1 MAIDKT
7 AVIGF
12 PVDHSLSPTIHNHW
26 IKELALDIKPYEKLN
41 VDPNTFEE
49 QVNNLKAEG
58 FGGINVTVPLKELAF
73 NISDETSNVSKKLR
87 SANTLTLSSDKINAD
102 NTDAVGFINSLE
114 KKTIEEN
121 ITNKKTL
128 VLGAGGSARSVVHA
142 LNELGSQ
149 VRLFNRTP
157 EKAAILLNDLSINSG
172 LVSTEELDD
181 YANSSSFIVNATSLG
196 QEAGERNNILSF
208 ENIGME
214 TFIYDLIYN
223 PKRSSFLEQAEAK
236 GLKVQNGLRM
246 LIEQAACSFQ
256 IWHEIK
262 VGFSDEL
269 MSLLESV

>member
-41 VDPNTFEE
+41 VDPIMFEE
-49 QVNNLKAEG
+49 QVNRLKAEG

-73 NISDETSNVSKKLR
+73 NISDETSNISKKLR

-102 NTDAVGFINSLE
+102 NTDAAGFINSLD
-114 KKTIEEN
+114 KKTIEEK

-157 EKAAILLNDLSINSG
+157 EKAMILLNDLSINSSP
-172 LVSTEELDD
+172 VSTEELDD
-181 YANSSSFIVNATSLG
+181 YANSSSFIVNTTSLG
-196 QEAGERNNILSF
+196 QKAGELNNILSF
-208 ENIGME
+208 ENIEME

-223 PKRSSFLEQAEAK
+223 PRRSSFLEQAEAK

-256 IWHEIK
+256 IWHKIK
-262 VGFSDEL
+262 VGASDEL

>member
-1 MAIDKT
+1 MPTDRT

-12 PVDHSLSPTIHNHW
+12 PVDHSLSPIIHNHW
-26 IKELALDIKPYEKLN
+26 INELGLDTKPYEKIN
-41 VDPNTFEE
+41 VDPNKFEE
-49 QVNNLKAEG
+49 QINNLKAEG
-58 FGGINVTVPLKELAF
+58 YGGLNVTVPLKELAF
-73 NISDETSNVSKKLR
+73 SISDETSGVSKKLK
-87 SANTLTLSSDKINAD
+87 SVNTLSLNSEKIDGD
-102 NTDAVGFINSLE
+102 NTDAVGFINSLDE
-114 KKTIEEN
+114 KTIENN
-121 ITNKKTL
+121 IANKKTL
-128 VLGAGGSARSVVHA
+128 VLGAGGSARSVVYA
-142 LNELGSQ
+142 LSELGGH

-157 EKAAILLNDLSINSG
+157 EKAEILLDDLSINSSPVG
-172 LVSTEELDD
+172 AEELDD
-181 YANSSSFIVNATSLG
+181 YANSSSFIVNTTSLG
-196 QEAGERNNILSF
+196 QKEGERNNILSF

-262 VGFSDEL
+262 VGVSGEF

>member
-12 PVDHSLSPTIHNHW
+12 PVDHSLSPIIHNHW

-41 VDPNTFEE
+41 VDPNMFEE
-49 QVNNLKAEG
+49 QMNNLKAEG

-87 SANTLTLSSDKINAD
+87 SANTLTLSSDKISAD
-102 NTDAVGFINSLE
+102 NTDAVGFINSLD

-121 ITNKKTL
+121 ITNKNTL

-157 EKAAILLNDLSINSG
+157 EKAAILLNDLSINSSP
-172 LVSTEELDD
+172 VSTEELDD
-181 YANSSSFIVNATSLG
+181 CANSSSFIVNTTSLG
-196 QEAGERNNILSF
+196 QMEGEHNNILSF

-246 LIEQAACSFQ
+246 LIEQAASSFQ

-262 VGFSDEL
+262 VDVSNEL
-269 MSLLESV
+269 MSLLENI

>member
-1 MAIDKT
+1 MVIDRT

-12 PVDHSLSPTIHNHW
+12 PVDHSLSPIIHNYW
-26 IKELALDIKPYEKLN
+26 IKELGLDIKPYDKIN
-41 VDPNTFEE
+41 VDPNKFEE
-49 QVNNLKAEG
+49 QIKNLKIEG
-58 FGGINVTVPLKELAF
+58 YGGLNVTVPLKELAF
-73 NISDETSNVSKKLR
+73 NISDKTSDVSKKLK
-87 SANTLTLSSDKINAD
+87 SVNTLSLSSDKINGD
-102 NTDAVGFINSLE
+102 NTDAFGFINSLD

-128 VLGAGGSARSVVHA
+128 VLGAGGSARSIVYA

-157 EKAAILLNDLSINSG
+157 EKARVLLNDLSVSSS

-181 YANSSSFIVNATSLG
+181 YANSSSFIVNTTSLG
-196 QEAGERNNILSF
+196 QKGGEHNNILSF
-208 ENIGME
+208 KNIE
-214 TFIYDLIYN
+214 TKTFIYDLIYN
-223 PKRSSFLEQAEAK
+223 PKRSSFIEQAEAK

-246 LIEQAACSFQ
+246 LIEQAAISFQ

-262 VGFSDEL
+262 VDVSNEL

>member
-12 PVDHSLSPTIHNHW
+12 PVDHSLSPIIHNHW

-41 VDPNTFEE
+41 VDPNMFEE
-49 QVNNLKAEG
+49 QINNLKAEG

-102 NTDAVGFINSLE
+102 NTDAVGFINSLD

-157 EKAAILLNDLSINSG
+157 EKAAILLNDLSINSSP
-172 LVSTEELDD
+172 VSTEELDD
-181 YANSSSFIVNATSLG
+181 YANSSSFIVNTTSLG
-196 QEAGERNNILSF
+196 QKEGEYNNILSF

-236 GLKVQNGLRM
+236 GLKIQNGLRM

-256 IWHEIK
+256 IWHKIK
-262 VGFSDEL
+262 VDVSNEL

>member
-41 VDPNTFEE
+41 VDPNMFEE
-49 QVNNLKAEG
+49 QMNNLKAEG

-102 NTDAVGFINSLE
+102 NTDAVGFINSLD

-157 EKAAILLNDLSINSG
+157 EKAAILLNDLSINSSP
-172 LVSTEELDD
+172 VSTEELDD
-181 YANSSSFIVNATSLG
+181 YANSSSFIVNTTSLG
-196 QEAGERNNILSF
+196 QKEGECNNILSF

-246 LIEQAACSFQ
+246 LIEQAAISFQ

-262 VGFSDEL
+262 VDVSNEL
-269 MSLLESV
+269 MSLLESG

>member
-12 PVDHSLSPTIHNHW
+12 PVDHSLSPIIHNHW

-41 VDPNTFEE
+41 VDPNMFEE
-49 QVNNLKAEG
+49 QMNNLKAEG

-102 NTDAVGFINSLE
+102 NTDAVGFINSLD

-157 EKAAILLNDLSINSG
+157 EKAAILLNDLSINSSP
-172 LVSTEELDD
+172 VSTEELDD
-181 YANSSSFIVNATSLG
+181 YANSSSFIVNTTSLG
-196 QEAGERNNILSF
+196 QKAGERNNILSF
-208 ENIGME
+208 ENIEME

-246 LIEQAACSFQ
+246 LIEQAAGSFK

-262 VGFSDEL
+262 VDVSNEL
-269 MSLLESV
+269 ISLLEKV

>member
-1 MAIDKT
+1 MATDRT

-12 PVDHSLSPTIHNHW
+12 PVDHSLSPIIHNHW
-26 IKELALDIKPYEKLN
+26 IKELGLDTKSYEKIN
-41 VDPNTFEE
+41 VDPNNFEE
-49 QVNNLKAEG
+49 QINNLRAEG
-58 FGGINVTVPLKELAF
+58 YGGLNVTVPLKELAF
-73 NISDETSNVSKKLR
+73 SISDETSSVSKKLK
-87 SANTLTLSSDKINAD
+87 SVNTLILNSEKIDGD
-102 NTDAVGFINSLE
+102 NTDAVGFINSLDE
-114 KKTIEEN
+114 KTIENN
-121 ITNKKTL
+121 IANKKTL
-128 VLGAGGSARSVVHA
+128 VLGAGGSARSVVYA
-142 LNELGSQ
+142 LNELGGN

-157 EKAAILLNDLSINSG
+157 EKAATLLNDLSINSSP
-172 LVSTEELDD
+172 VSTEELDD
-181 YANSSSFIVNATSLG
+181 YANSSSFIVNTTSLG
-196 QEAGERNNILSF
+196 QKEGERNNILSF

-262 VGFSDEL
+262 VGVSDEL

>member
-1 MAIDKT
+1 MATDRT

-12 PVDHSLSPTIHNHW
+12 PVDHSLSPIIHNHW
-26 IKELALDIKPYEKLN
+26 IKELGLDTKPYEKIN
-41 VDPNTFEE
+41 VDPNKFEE
-49 QVNNLKAEG
+49 QINNLKAEG
-58 FGGINVTVPLKELAF
+58 YGGLNVTVPLKELAF
-73 NISDETSNVSKKLR
+73 SISDETSSVSKKLK
-87 SANTLTLSSDKINAD
+87 SVNTLSLNSEKIDGD
-102 NTDAVGFINSLE
+102 NTDAVGFINSLDE
-114 KKTIEEN
+114 KTIEN
-121 ITNKKTL
+121 NVANKKTL

-142 LNELGSQ
+142 LNELGGH

-157 EKAAILLNDLSINSG
+157 EKAEVLLDDLSINSSPVG
-172 LVSTEELDD
+172 AEELDD
-181 YANSSSFIVNATSLG
+181 YANSSSFIVNTTSLG
-196 QEAGERNNILSF
+196 QKEGEYNNILSF

-262 VGFSDEL
+262 VGVSGEL

>member
-12 PVDHSLSPTIHNHW
+12 PVDHSLSPIIHNHW

-41 VDPNTFEE
+41 VDPNMFEE
-49 QVNNLKAEG
+49 QMNNLKAKG

-102 NTDAVGFINSLE
+102 NTDAVGFINSLD

-128 VLGAGGSARSVVHA
+128 VLGAGGSARAVVHA
-142 LNELGSQ
+142 LNELGGH

-157 EKAAILLNDLSINSG
+157 EKAAILLNDLSINSSP
-172 LVSTEELDD
+172 VSTEELDD
-181 YANSSSFIVNATSLG
+181 YANSSSFIVNTTSLG
-196 QEAGERNNILSF
+196 QKEGEHNNILSF

-262 VGFSDEL
+262 VGVSGEL

>member
-1 MAIDKT
+1 MATDRT

-12 PVDHSLSPTIHNHW
+12 PVDHSLSPIIHNHW
-26 IKELALDIKPYEKLN
+26 IKELGLDIKPYEKIN
-41 VDPNTFEE
+41 VDPNKFEE
-49 QVNNLKAEG
+49 QINNLKTEG
-58 FGGINVTVPLKELAF
+58 YGGLNVTVPLKELAF
-73 NISDETSNVSKKLR
+73 NISDETSDVSKKLR
-87 SANTLTLSSDKINAD
+87 SVNTLSLNSEKIDGD
-102 NTDAVGFINSLE
+102 NTDAVGFINSLDE
-114 KKTIEEN
+114 KTIEKN

-128 VLGAGGSARSVVHA
+128 VLGAGGSARSVVYA
-142 LNELGSQ
+142 LNELGGH
-149 VRLFNRTP
+149 VGLFNRTP
-157 EKAAILLNDLSINSG
+157 EKAKILLDDLSINSSPVG
-172 LVSTEELDD
+172 AEELDD
-181 YANSSSFIVNATSLG
+181 YANSSSFIVNTTSLG
-196 QEAGERNNILSF
+196 QKEGERNNILSF

-262 VGFSDEL
+262 VGVSDEL